1 MIRVS
6 LWATVFCSSLACSTQ
21 AFSPAEDVESR
32 EPMSSASGATQDT
45 ATANTSPEPTS
56 TPAGLGS
63 SDADTIASDNAVPTS
78 STSHDAGEDG
88 VRCDTRKLT
97 CKRAAPACDFGYVPR
112 IIDGCYGDCVAV
124 ETCICSGPEECPDP
138 GQYTCNNSRDR
149 CTPYLR

>member
-1 MIRVS
+1 MNARW
-6 LWATVFCSSLACSTQ
+6 LWAASCCLSVACTTQ
-21 AFSPAEDVESR
+21 ALNPAEDAESG
-32 EPMSSASGATQDT
+32 ETTTNGSVSGPDSATGSTTHNPAPIPAET
-45 ATANTSPEPTS
+45 TS
-56 TPAGLGS
+56 L
-63 SDADTIASDNAVPTS
+63 DADTKTNTASTTPE
-78 STSHDAGEDG
+78 SHDAGMDG

-124 ETCICSGPEECPDP
+124 ETCICSGPEECPDN